1 VKNATRSAIFKWR
14 QTAPELILCAVR
26 WYLRY
31 SLSLRDVEELFA
43 ERGLEA
49 DHTTV
54 WRWVQRYGPELDQ
67 RLRRHLK
74 PTNKSWRVDETYI
87 RVHGRWCYLYRAID
101 STGATIDFLLSA
113 LRDAAAAK
121 RLFRQALSDPSHPQ
135 PRVINTDKAPLWL
148 GDCRSESGR
157 NPAPPLP
164 TSTGAIFEQHP
175 GAGSSSDQTTS
186 EGQAEL
192 SRVPSS
198 PANDRG
204 IRGHAHDPEGAG
216 AVGQRR

>member
-1 VKNATRSAIFKWR
+1 MNNITRPAIFKWR

-49 DHTTV
+49 DHTTI

-87 RVHGRWCYLYRAID
+87 RVQGAWCYLYRAID
-101 STGATIDFLLSA
+101 SAGATIDFLLSA
-113 LRDAAAAK
+113 LRDVAAAK
-121 RLFRQALSDPSHPQ
+121 RLFRSAIHRIRSPASSTLIRKLSIRDCFSKSTGTRLRLGGISIPASLQAS
-135 PRVINTDKAPLWL
+135 
-148 GDCRSESGR
+148 
-157 NPAPPLP
+157 PLP
-164 TSTGAIFEQHP
+164 R
-175 GAGSSSDQTTS
+175 
-186 EGQAEL
+186 L
-192 SRVPSS
+192 
-198 PANDRG
+198 
-204 IRGHAHDPEGAG
+204 
-216 AVGQRR
+216 